1 MNDRIRE
8 LPDSPGVYL
17 FYGSEE
23 ELLYVGKA
31 RSIRKRVANHFSAGG
46 SRMTARVDR
55 IETLVTATEAEA
67 LLAEQSFIKRHRPH
81 FNIRL
86 RDDKS
91 YPYVCVSL
99 DEEYPRVYFTR
110 EKHRP
115 HRAYFGP
122 FSSAKRVRETLDLL
136 GKLFQF
142 RTCEGA
148 EPGRRSGNPC
158 LDYYIKRCGAPCVGY
173 VSKEE
178 YRHNIDAIVDFLSGR
193 YRQVESEEEAKMEAA
208 AAAEEFERAALHR
221 DRLKAIRSLF
231 ERQRVAG
238 GTVGTADLIGVA
250 VEGPDANAQVFQ
262 VRDGILA
269 ARQSFY
275 LENQAERDPAE
286 VAEEFIGQYYSA
298 APAMPPMIVV
308 GPYLRE
314 RAGVLAEALS
324 ERRGSAVEVRAA
336 ERGDKRRLRELAE
349 RNARLALDQDRLRR
363 EHRRARR
370 VESLASLR
378 EVLGMEELPVRI
390 EGFDISNIGGE
401 HTVASMV
408 VFEGGA
414 PKKADYRRFRVRGDK
429 REAGAN
435 GGPDDFASM
444 EEVLERR
451 VARYLEQ
458 ADLSPHDDKRDES
471 FASLPSL
478 LMIDGGKG
486 QLASGMKVLAPF
498 AERGVTV
505 VSLAKKLEEVYVPG
519 RSAPLDLAADSEA
532 SRLLQRVRD
541 EAHRFAIEH
550 HRGRRDRAMTGSV
563 LDGLKGIGPARKRAL
578 LQAFRLPGAVPG
590 GNQGGARGGARPAW
604 QSRPRDPRATEQ
616 DELGMADGKVTLVV
630 ITGHS
635 GAGKSE
641 AIAAFEDGGYFC
653 VDNLPPRMIDSL
665 GELFRHKGSG
675 VERAAVVSDVRGG
688 EYFEDLV
695 QVLDDLE
702 RGGLKPLVLFLEAD
716 EETLLDRY
724 KETRRRHP
732 LAPEGRIVE
741 GIRAERELLAPLRE
755 RADVVMDTSDL
766 TGAELRRRI
775 AEEMLGGDA
784 VSVRM
789 TVMTCPTASVASAA
803 VSLFWICSLPR
814 LNAAPMPRARTSMA
828 PRILAAT
835 IPMPTSSAPRGG
847 HGVRGS

>member
-1 MNDRIRE
+1 MPIANDNRNEDDALSRAERIAEERRQ
-8 LPDSPGVYL
+8 LPDQRGVFL
-17 FYGSEE
+17 FYGKDD

-31 RSIRKRVANHFSAGG
+31 RQNKKRIASHFSGG
-46 SRMTARVDR
+46 EPRLTSR
-55 IETLVTATEAEA
+55 IERIDTLVTATEAEA

-99 DEEYPRVYFTR
+99 DEGYPRVYFTP

-115 HRAYFGP
+115 HSAYFGP

-148 EPGRRSGNPC
+148 EPGRRSGSPC
-158 LDYYIKRCGAPCVGY
+158 LDYYIKRCGAPCVGHI
-173 VSKEE
+173 SREE
-178 YRHNIDAIVDFLSGR
+178 YRHNIDAIIDFLSGR
-193 YRQVESEEEAKMEAA
+193 YRQVEDEEVAKMEGAA
-208 AAAEEFERAALHR
+208 GAQEFERAALHR

-238 GTVGTADLIGVA
+238 GSVGTADLIGVA
-250 VEGPDANAQVFQ
+250 VEGADANAQVFQ

-298 APAMPPMIVV
+298 SPALPPMIVV
-308 GPYLRE
+308 GPYLRD
-314 RAGVLAEALS
+314 RAAVLSEALS
-324 ERRGSAVEVRAA
+324 ERRGSPVEVRAA

-370 VESLASLR
+370 VESLSSLR

-414 PKKADYRRFRVRGDK
+414 TKKADYRRFKVRGEK
-429 REAGAN
+429 RDAGGN

-458 ADLSPHDDKRDES
+458 VDLSPHDGKRDES

-486 QLASGMKVLAPF
+486 QLTAGMKALAPF
-498 AERGVTV
+498 VERGVTV

-532 SRLLQRVRD
+532 SKLLQRVRD

-563 LDGLKGIGPARKRAL
+563 LDELKGIGPARKRAL
-578 LQAFRLPGAVPG
+578 LQHFGSPERFLAATRAELEAVPG
-590 GNQGGARGGARPAW
+590 LPGKLGREIH
-604 QSRPRDPRATEQ
+604 EQ
-616 DELGMADGKVTLVV
+616 L
-630 ITGHS
+630 H
-635 GAGKSE
+635 
-641 AIAAFEDGGYFC
+641 
-653 VDNLPPRMIDSL
+653 
-665 GELFRHKGSG
+665 
-675 VERAAVVSDVRGG
+675 
-688 EYFEDLV
+688 
-695 QVLDDLE
+695 
-702 RGGLKPLVLFLEAD
+702 
-716 EETLLDRY
+716 
-724 KETRRRHP
+724 
-732 LAPEGRIVE
+732 RI
-741 GIRAERELLAPLRE
+741 G
-755 RADVVMDTSDL
+755 
-766 TGAELRRRI
+766 
-775 AEEMLGGDA
+775 
-784 VSVRM
+784 
-789 TVMTCPTASVASAA
+789 
-803 VSLFWICSLPR
+803 
-814 LNAAPMPRARTSMA
+814 
-828 PRILAAT
+828 
-835 IPMPTSSAPRGG
+835 
-847 HGVRGS
+847 

>member
-1 MNDRIRE
+1 MAAGGENGGASRAERVAQQRRS

-17 FYGSEE
+17 FYGSDG

-31 RSIRKRVANHFSAGG
+31 RSIRKRVASHFSAGNRRLT
-46 SRMTARVDR
+46 SRIDR
-55 IETLVTATEAEA
+55 IDTLVTANEAEA

-99 DEEYPRVYFTR
+99 DEDYPRVYFTR

-142 RTCEGA
+142 RTCEGV
-148 EPGRRSGNPC
+148 EPGRRSGSPC
-158 LDYYIKRCGAPCVGY
+158 LDYYIKRCGAPCVGH
-173 VSKEE
+173 VSREE
-178 YRHNIDAIVDFLSGR
+178 YRRNIEAIVDFLSGR
-193 YRQVESEEEAKMEAA
+193 YRQVEAEEEAKMKAA
-208 AAAEEFERAALHR
+208 AEGEEFERAALHR

-238 GTVGTADLIGVA
+238 GSVGTADLIGVA
-250 VEGPDANAQVFQ
+250 VEGEDANAQVFQ

-269 ARQSFY
+269 ERQSFY
-275 LENQAERDPAE
+275 LENRAEREPAE

-298 APAMPPMIVV
+298 SPALPPMVIV
-308 GPYLRE
+308 GPYLSDRTE
-314 RAGVLAEALS
+314 VIAAALS
-324 ERRGSAVEVRAA
+324 ERRGSPVEVRAA

-370 VESLASLR
+370 VESLASLS
-378 EVLGMEELPVRI
+378 EALGMEELPVRI

-414 PKKADYRRFRVRGDK
+414 TKKADYRRFKVRGEK
-429 REAGAN
+429 RDGGGN

-458 ADLSPHDDKRDES
+458 VDLSPHDGKRDES

-486 QLASGMKVLAPF
+486 QLAAGMKVLRPF
-498 AERGVTV
+498 VERGVTV

-519 RSAPLDLAADSEA
+519 RSAPLDLAANSEA
-532 SRLLQRVRD
+532 SKLLQRVRD

-550 HRGRRDRAMTGSV
+550 HRGRRDRAMTSSV

-578 LQAFRLPGAVPG
+578 LQHFGSPERFLAATREELEAVPG
-590 GNQGGARGGARPAW
+590 LP
-604 QSRPRDPRATEQ
+604 
-616 DELGMADGKVTLVV
+616 GKVGREIHEQLNR
-630 ITGHS
+630 TG
-635 GAGKSE
+635 
-641 AIAAFEDGGYFC
+641 
-653 VDNLPPRMIDSL
+653 
-665 GELFRHKGSG
+665 
-675 VERAAVVSDVRGG
+675 
-688 EYFEDLV
+688 
-695 QVLDDLE
+695 
-702 RGGLKPLVLFLEAD
+702 
-716 EETLLDRY
+716 
-724 KETRRRHP
+724 
-732 LAPEGRIVE
+732 
-741 GIRAERELLAPLRE
+741 
-755 RADVVMDTSDL
+755 
-766 TGAELRRRI
+766 
-775 AEEMLGGDA
+775 
-784 VSVRM
+784 
-789 TVMTCPTASVASAA
+789 
-803 VSLFWICSLPR
+803 
-814 LNAAPMPRARTSMA
+814 
-828 PRILAAT
+828 
-835 IPMPTSSAPRGG
+835 
-847 HGVRGS
+847 